1 MKNANWTLYTCSG
14 VCALIMLDTNVVAV
28 SLPSIARSL
37 NASFV
42 DVEWV
47 VSAYMLAFASFL
59 LPAGSIADRLGRRKV
74 MLHGLAVFAL
84 ASLLC
89 GLAWTPFVLNV
100 ARAIKGLGAAL
111 LLTSALA
118 VIGHTFHA
126 EKER

>member
-1 MKNANWTLYTCSG
+1 MKNTNWTLYTCSG

-59 LPAGSIADRLGRRKV
+59 LPAGSIADRLGRRRV
-74 MLHGLAVFAL
+74 MLYGLAVFAL

-100 ARAIKGLGAAL
+100 RAPSRPRCCAAC
-111 LLTSALA
+111 
-118 VIGHTFHA
+118 
-126 EKER
+126 